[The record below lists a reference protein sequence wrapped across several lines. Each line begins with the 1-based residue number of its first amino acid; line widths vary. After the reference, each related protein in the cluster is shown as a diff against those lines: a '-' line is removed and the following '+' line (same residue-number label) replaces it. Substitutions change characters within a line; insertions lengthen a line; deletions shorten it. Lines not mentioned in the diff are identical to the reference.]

1 MGLGHGLVY
10 LWCVP
15 KNATKTNKAGWEAAG
30 ADSGLAGLARFEREL
45 RPGLGDL
52 PRAGGAG
59 GAGSLFS
66 PQTRQK
72 AESAV

>member
-1 MGLGHGLVY
+1 MVWFIFGASQ
-10 LWCVP
+10 
-15 KNATKTNKAGWEAAG
+15 KNTTKTNKAGWEAAG
-30 ADSGLAGLARFEREL
+30 ADSGLARFEREL

-52 PRAGGAG
+52 PRAAGAA

>member
-1 MGLGHGLVY
+1 MVWFIFGASQ
-10 LWCVP
+10 
-15 KNATKTNKAGWEAAG
+15 KNTTKTNKAGWEAAG
-30 ADSGLAGLARFEREL
+30 ADSGLARFEREL

-52 PRAGGAG
+52 PRAAGAAGAG

>member
-1 MGLGHGLVY
+1 MVWFIFGASH
-10 LWCVP
+10 CIP
-15 KNATKTNKAGWEAAG
+15 KNTTKTNKAGWEAAG
-30 ADSGLAGLARFEREL
+30 ADSGLARFEREL

-52 PRAGGAG
+52 PRAGGAAGAG